1 MTPVRHF
8 LLFTLYGLISE
19 FRLLFIEY
27 SIAKSLRDGSSR
39 EKEYVR
45 QKRRRTKS
53 EGQKGAMLHH
63 QQRSWYT
70 EDDSYFI

>member
-27 SIAKSLRDGSSR
+27 SIAKSLRGGSSR

-45 QKRRRTKS
+45 QKRRRTES
-53 EGQKGAMLHH
+53 EGQNGTALHR